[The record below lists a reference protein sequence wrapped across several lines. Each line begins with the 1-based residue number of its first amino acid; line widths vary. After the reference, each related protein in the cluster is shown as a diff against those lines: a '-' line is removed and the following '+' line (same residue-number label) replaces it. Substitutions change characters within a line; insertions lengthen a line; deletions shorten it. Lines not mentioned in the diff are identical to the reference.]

1 MPKMR
6 KIFTVLFL
14 SVSVIVLSACSSGQ
28 QKKNDENNDANQL
41 KKEVSTELQKKQNK
55 LTQTANEKLAAIN
68 EKIKELNNKIGEQS
82 EKLSEDQEEALDKLQ
97 DKRVQVNEQLNN
109 LKNISMEE
117 WDDFETNF
125 KEDLDSVIIIADDIL
140 DKF

>member
-1 MPKMR
+1 MLKMR

-14 SVSVIVLSACSSGQ
+14 SVSVIALSACSSGQ
-28 QKKNDENNDANQL
+28 QNKKDKNNNTEL
-41 KKEVSTELQKKQNK
+41 KKEMSAEFLEKQNK

-82 EKLSEDQEEALDKLQ
+82 EELSEDQEEALDKLQ
-97 DKRVQVNEQLNN
+97 DKRVEANEQLNN
-109 LKNISMEE
+109 LKNVSMEE

-125 KEDLDSVIIIADDIL
+125 KENLDSVILIADDIL
-140 DKF
+140 EKF

>member
-1 MPKMR
+1 MR